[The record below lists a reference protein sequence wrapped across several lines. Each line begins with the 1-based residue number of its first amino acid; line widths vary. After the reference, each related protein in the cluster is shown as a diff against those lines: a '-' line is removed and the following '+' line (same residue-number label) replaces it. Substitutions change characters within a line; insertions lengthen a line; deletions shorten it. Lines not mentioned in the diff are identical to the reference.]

1 MSRVEGKVA
10 IITGAA
16 SGLGYAAAVKLM
28 SEGAKVMLSDINEEM
43 LSTMPERLKDFSE
56 TQFGTFVHDV
66 TNEQAWIDLIEKTE
80 MNLVKS
86 IFLLIVL
93 GFHSALILFQLNLM
107 YGKKFIR

>member
-66 TNEQAWIDLIEKTE
+66 TNEQAWMDLIEKTE
-80 MNLVKS
+80 NEFGK
-86 IFLLIVL
+86 INILINSAGISL
-93 GFHSALILFQLNLM
+93 GADIVSTEFDV
-107 YGKKFIR
+107 